1 MRVFNTLT
9 KQILE
14 RFITKNLNRVG
25 SDKEVRLVFPRAN
38 DDFYTSFNMSL
49 EPSDGKYTMFINL
62 KMFETLNNNQFLA
75 CVAHELGHLF
85 HNRFNVPFHQREYI
99 ADRMAIRF
107 GSNPQDLI
115 DALIIFSRGY
125 RTMISCSS
133 ESHPSVKQ
141 RAAALNIS
149 SETID
154 RLVKLD
160 YSIHMR

>member
-14 RFITKNLNRVG
+14 RFITKCLNRVG
-25 SDKEVRLVFPRAN
+25 SDKQVRLIFAKKN
-38 DDFYTSFNMSL
+38 DELYRSFNIAQDAYNS
-49 EPSDGKYTMFINL
+49 KYNMYINL
-62 KMFETLNNNQFLA
+62 KMFEIFDNNQFLA

-85 HNRFNVPFHQREYI
+85 HNRFNVPHHKREYI
-99 ADRMAIRF
+99 ADRMAVRF
-107 GSNPQDLI
+107 GTNPRDLI
-115 DALIIFSRGY
+115 DSLIILSRDY
-125 RTMISCSS
+125 RPMVSCHS
-133 ESHPSVKQ
+133 ETHPSIKQ
-141 RAAALNIS
+141 RAEALNIS